1 MKITKRTL
9 YNLCIFTLVGFSL
22 LGILIIYFWIQ
33 KDWWNYLIAGE
44 PITSQL
50 IKGTG
55 FGIFSALWALVLI
68 QTKILQQVTGYFAD
82 MFDNLQLNIRDILF
96 FSFCAGVG
104 EEIFFRG
111 ALQPFGGIWFIAII
125 FVVLH
130 GYINPKSLRPSIYG
144 LILILIVAGMGYM
157 ADRIGLVSAM
167 AAHMVFDV
175 IMFYY
180 LMHEEKFSFL
190 K

>member
-1 MKITKRTL
+1 MKISKETL
-9 YNLCIFTLVGFSL
+9 YRLCIFTLIGFSL
-22 LGILIIYFWIQ
+22 LGILIIYVWIQ
-33 KDWWNYLIAGE
+33 KDWWNYLVSGQ
-44 PITSQL
+44 PISTQI
-50 IKGTG
+50 IKGTA
-55 FGIFSALWALVLI
+55 FGIFSGFWALSLI
-68 QTKILQQVTGYFAD
+68 QTKILQKVTGYFED
-82 MFDNLQLNIRDILF
+82 MFDDLNLSIWDILF

-111 ALQPFGGIWFIAII
+111 ALQPFGGIWIIAII
-125 FVVLH
+125 FVLLH
-130 GYINPKSLRPSIYG
+130 GYINPKSLRASIYG
-144 LILILIVAGMGYM
+144 LILILIVAGMGYL
-157 ADRIGLVSAM
+157 ADRVGLISAM

>member
-1 MKITKRTL
+1 MKITRQTL
-9 YNLCIFTLVGFSL
+9 YRLCILTLVGFSL
-22 LGILIIYFWIQ
+22 VGILIIYIWIR
-33 KDWWNYLIAGE
+33 KDWWNYLLEGQPIA
-44 PITSQL
+44 SQL

-55 FGIFSALWALVLI
+55 FGIFSALWALTLI
-68 QTKILQQVTGYFAD
+68 QTRILQQVTGYFAD
-82 MFDNLQLNIRDILF
+82 MFDNLKLSIWDILF

-111 ALQPFGGIWFIAII
+111 ALQPFGGIWFIAIV

-130 GYINPKSLRPSIYG
+130 GYINPRSLRGSIYG
-144 LILILIVAGMGYM
+144 LILILIVAGMGYL
-157 ADRIGLVSAM
+157 ADRIGMVSAM
-167 AAHMVFDV
+167 AAHMAFDV